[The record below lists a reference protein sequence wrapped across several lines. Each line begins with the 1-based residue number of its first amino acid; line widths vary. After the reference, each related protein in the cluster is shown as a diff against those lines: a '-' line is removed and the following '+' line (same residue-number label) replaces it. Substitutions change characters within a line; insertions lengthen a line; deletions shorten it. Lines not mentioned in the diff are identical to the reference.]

1 MRAFFYKSLLQS
13 HGSHFNLQ
21 FDITEYQSAL
31 DNFSHIIDQSASQ
44 LENIS
49 TDTTNSTRF
58 FISAA
63 AFGNIIALAGLGVA
77 IFKKGKAQ
85 HNGNGDLN

>member
-1 MRAFFYKSLLQS
+1 MFTFLKIPGGTAAEATP
-13 HGSHFNLQ
+13 N
-21 FDITEYQSAL
+21 DISM
-31 DNFSHIIDQSASQ
+31 
-44 LENIS
+44 
-49 TDTTNSTRF
+49 DTTNSTRF